1 MQLIAQLSERIRRE
15 VGKVVVGG
23 EETIDL
29 LLTSLFARGHVLL
42 QDVPGVGKTLLAK
55 TLAASIGGKFTR
67 IQCTPDLLPSDIV
80 GTTVY
85 NQKAGDFF
93 FRKGPIF
100 SQIVLT
106 DEINRAVPR
115 TQSALLEALA
125 EEQVTV
131 DGTTHALEPP
141 FFVIATQNP
150 IESQGTF
157 PLPEAQ
163 LDRFAMQLS
172 LGYPSLEEE
181 RKILHR
187 SQKQNTEQ
195 TISPVAQPAEVLA
208 AQQEVAMIT
217 MTKEVE
223 HYLLEIVRK
232 TRIHKEIRLGASPR
246 ATIMLGACAQALAG
260 IRGRDYVIPDDIKYL
275 APLVLAHRL
284 TLYPS
289 IHHPDQKSAQEIIKE
304 ILEEVPVPV
313 EEDAP

>member
-1 MQLIAQLSERIRRE
+1 M
-15 VGKVVVGG
+15 
-23 EETIDL
+23 
-29 LLTSLFARGHVLL
+29 
-42 QDVPGVGKTLLAK
+42 
-55 TLAASIGGKFTR
+55 
-67 IQCTPDLLPSDIV
+67 
-80 GTTVY
+80 
-85 NQKAGDFF
+85 
-93 FRKGPIF
+93 
-100 SQIVLT
+100 
-106 DEINRAVPR
+106 
-115 TQSALLEALA
+115 
-125 EEQVTV
+125 
-131 DGTTHALEPP
+131 
-141 FFVIATQNP
+141 IATQNP

-172 LGYPSLEEE
+172 LWYPSLEEE

-260 IRGRDYVIPDDIKYL
+260 IVAGIM
-275 APLVLAHRL
+275 
-284 TLYPS
+284 
-289 IHHPDQKSAQEIIKE
+289 
-304 ILEEVPVPV
+304 
-313 EEDAP
+313 

>member
-1 MQLIAQLSERIRRE
+1 MIAQLSERIRHE
-15 VGKVVVGG
+15 VGKVVVGS

-29 LLTSLFARGHVLL
+29 LLTSLFAKGHVLL

-55 TLAASIGGKFTR
+55 ALAASIGGKFSR

-80 GTTVY
+80 GTTIY
-85 NQKAGDFF
+85 NQKTADFF
-93 FRKGPIF
+93 FREGPIF
-100 SQIVLT
+100 SQIVLA

-115 TQSALLEALA
+115 TQSALLEAMA

-131 DGTTHALEPP
+131 DGTTHVLKSP

-181 RKILHR
+181 REILHR
-187 SQKQNTEQ
+187 SQKKNTEQ
-195 TISPVAQPAEVLA
+195 TISPVAKPEEVLA
-208 AQQEVAMIT
+208 AQQEVSTIT

-246 ATIMLGACAQALAG
+246 ATIMLGTCAQALAG

-284 TLYPS
+284 TLHTS
-289 IHHPDQKSAQEIIKE
+289 IHHPDQKSAQEIIEE

-313 EEDAP
+313 EEEVL